1 MGWIMVRE
9 VVITAV
15 NGGKILRWTARIEF
29 WGVLYGWIL
38 VDEIDVVVCLKTIF
52 FFFFLIIEFVGLRL

>member
-15 NGGKILRWTARIEF
+15 NRGKILRWTARIEF

-52 FFFFLIIEFVGLRL
+52 FFFF